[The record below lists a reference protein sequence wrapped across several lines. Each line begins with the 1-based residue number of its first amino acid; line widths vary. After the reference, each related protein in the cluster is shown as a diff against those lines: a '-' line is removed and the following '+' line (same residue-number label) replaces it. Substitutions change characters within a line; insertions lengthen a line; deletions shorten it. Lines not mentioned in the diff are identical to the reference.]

1 MDLKLA
7 TDLNNN
13 NASLLAFPQWRSERQ
28 RNKCFNLD
36 QFLYEVW
43 SLQTRILQLLT
54 LSSLHLLRICKHGA
68 LSSGSISFGSL
79 LF

>member
-13 NASLLAFPQWRSERQ
+13 NASLLAFPQWHPEKQ
-28 RNKCFNLD
+28 RNKCFNFD
-36 QFLYEVW
+36 QLLYEVW
-43 SLQTRILQLLT
+43 SPQTRIFQLLT
-54 LSSLHLLRICKHGA
+54 LSSLYLSRICEHGA
-68 LSSGSISFGSL
+68 LSSGSISPGSL